1 VIAGT
6 MNTDRWRFL
15 AEKPEVQDE
24 INAVERSFVSNKIA
38 GGQHNSNALAD
49 AVFFRRHPERVGRLI
64 RQDETQLGKEWLA
77 ILRDIEP
84 ILSGGLPAASVA
96 RRSGVRDP
104 DVVEAQV
111 IASRT
116 VPGMPGVT
124 IEQLVEKWRRRI
136 IPEVPLSVLLAFIR
150 FESAGFDDATHGT
163 PRDTPPFSQP
173 ANYELGLFQ
182 TPGGG
187 HGVCTTGSFKS
198 CAIPPPGRENPKDLS
213 PWARLCCD
221 GADCSNCGPVVTGS
235 SHNWTDPD
243 TQARVG
249 LLDLKQGADR
259 IRAAFPDLF
268 PTPGS
273 DWDLR
278 AAVLLRFAGGGGFV
292 EGLLRRNHADLAPPF
307 PENRRWELLRSRQI
321 TIRGKAVALGSTKV
335 FGNVNNKMALAAKLG
350 YRP

>member
-1 VIAGT
+1 
-6 MNTDRWRFL
+6 MTDRWRFL
-15 AEKPEVQDE
+15 TEEAEVQDE
-24 INAVERSFVSNKIA
+24 IDAVERSFVSNKIA
-38 GGQHNSNALAD
+38 GGQDTSNALAD
-49 AVFFRRHPERVGRLI
+49 AVFFRRHPERAGRLI
-64 RQDETQLGKEWLA
+64 RQDETQLRREWLA
-77 ILRDIEP
+77 IQRDIEP
-84 ILSGGLPAASVA
+84 ILSGAVPAGRVP
-96 RRSGVRDP
+96 RPSGVRDP
-104 DVVEAQV
+104 DVVQAQA
-111 IASRT
+111 IAGRA

-163 PRDTPPFSQP
+163 SRDAPPFSQP
-173 ANYELGLFQ
+173 AFYELGLFQ
-182 TPGGG
+182 TPGGD
-187 HGVCTTGSFKS
+187 HGVCTTGSFQS

-221 GADCSNCGPVVTGS
+221 GADCSNCGPVVAGS
-235 SHNWTDPD
+235 SHNWMDPD

-259 IRAAFPDLF
+259 IRAVFPDLF
-268 PTPGS
+268 PLTGS

-307 PENRRWELLRSRQI
+307 PENRRWDLLSGRQT
-321 TIRGKAVALGSTKV
+321 TIRGKAVAPGSTGV
-335 FGNVNNKMALAAKLG
+335 FANVNKKMALAAKLG